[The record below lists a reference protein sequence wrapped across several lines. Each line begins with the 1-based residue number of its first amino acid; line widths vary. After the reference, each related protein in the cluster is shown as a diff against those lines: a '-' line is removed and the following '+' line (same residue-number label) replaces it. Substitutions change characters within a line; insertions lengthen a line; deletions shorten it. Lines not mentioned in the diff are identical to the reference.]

1 MTRRSSVMVC
11 SVLSALL
18 LAPSLLAQ
26 APGGKAKPDPISGT
40 WTGALVRQG
49 GSGAIPVT
57 MELKFDGK
65 SAVSG
70 TVSGLPNPAD
80 VKAGTFD
87 AKTGAL
93 KLELGRQGDTAVL
106 LVLEGTVVKGT
117 ATGRFSGDESGEFK
131 IAKKAPLP

>member
-1 MTRRSSVMVC
+1 MTRKRFVLAC
-11 SVLSALL
+11 SVLSVLL
-18 LAPSLLAQ
+18 VTPSLLAQ
-26 APGGKAKPDPISGT
+26 SQSGKPKPDPITGT

-49 GSGAIPVT
+49 GSAIPVT

-65 SAVSG
+65 SAVTG

-80 VKAGTFD
+80 VKTGSFD
-87 AKTGAL
+87 PKTGAL
-93 KLELGRQGDTAVL
+93 KLQLGRQGDSAVL

-131 IAKKAPLP
+131 IAKKAASS